1 MKFVKISFIY
11 IKLSIDFVYLYIVLI
26 ESVMMKC
33 IDLEIRIREK
43 REQLGDLN
51 IS

>member
-1 MKFVKISFIY
+1 MKFVKISPIY
-11 IKLSIDFVYLYIVLI
+11 IKLSIDFVYSYIVLT
-26 ESVMMKC
+26 ESAMMKRT
-33 IDLEIRIREK
+33 DLETRIREK